1 MLIVSDKMRE
11 QVRQLLALA
20 ADPGA
25 SASEREVAMTRASI
39 LMARHSITSL
49 DVEEAEREDI
59 EVRELVVDGGPSTP
73 SLATFTAIADVAKAA
88 GLFAYYTDYRRVRG
102 RPHILVRVAGFR
114 SDLEWFMPLAM
125 TLTAYAAT
133 GWVAWRRANAGRY
146 RRSKTAHR
154 RRLRDGF
161 ITGFGAGVAVA
172 VRDARTE
179 AITDEDASPASSR
192 AIVVRSRT
200 ARLGEWVEGL
210 DLVPGDHLDL
220 NTDTRNAGYS
230 AGRASRLGCDSSELA
245 GRNALEL
252 TY

>member
-1 MLIVSDKMRE
+1 MAVSDKLRE

-20 ADPGA
+20 DDPAA
-25 SASEREVAMTRASI
+25 SPSEREIAMTRAAI

-49 DVEEAEREDI
+49 DVEGAECEDI
-59 EVRELVVDGGPSTP
+59 EVRELMVDGGPSTP
-73 SLATFTAIADVAKAA
+73 SLATCMAIAGVADAA
-88 GLFAYYTDYRRVRG
+88 GLFAYYKDYRRVRG
-102 RPHILVRVAGFR
+102 RPHILVHVAGFR

-172 VRDARTE
+172 VRDARAE
-179 AITDEDASPASSR
+179 AIAEEDASPASSR
-192 AIVVRSRT
+192 ALVVRSRT
-200 ARLGEWVEGL
+200 ARLDEWAEAL

-220 NTDTRNAGYS
+220 NDDTRNAGYS

-245 GRNALEL
+245 GRNTLQL
-252 TY
+252 SY

>member
-1 MLIVSDKMRE
+1 MSDKLRD

-49 DVEEAEREDI
+49 DVEDAEREDI

-73 SLATFTAIADVAKAA
+73 SLSTCMAIAGVADAA

-146 RRSKTAHR
+146 RRRKTAHR

-172 VRDARTE
+172 VRDARAE
-179 AITDEDASPASSR
+179 AIADEDASPASSR
-192 AIVVRSRT
+192 ALVVRSRT
-200 ARLGEWVEGL
+200 ARINEWAEAL

-220 NTDTRNAGYS
+220 NADTRNAGYS
-230 AGRASRLGCDSSELA
+230 AGRASHLGCDSSEIT
-245 GRNALEL
+245 GRNTLQL

>member
-1 MLIVSDKMRE
+1 MAVSDKLRE

-20 ADPGA
+20 TDPGA

-59 EVRELVVDGGPSTP
+59 EVRKLVVDGGPSTP
-73 SLATFTAIADVAKAA
+73 SLATCMAIADVADAA
-88 GLFAYYTDYRRVRG
+88 GLFAYYEDYRRVRG
-102 RPHILVRVAGFR
+102 RPHVLVHVAGFR

-146 RRSKTAHR
+146 KRSKTAHR

-172 VRDARTE
+172 VRDARAE
-179 AITDEDASPASSR
+179 AIADEDASPASSR
-192 AIVVRSRT
+192 ALVVRSRT
-200 ARLGEWVEGL
+200 ARIDEWAEAL

-220 NTDTRNAGYS
+220 NDDTRNAGYS

>member
-1 MLIVSDKMRE
+1 MSDKLRE

-73 SLATFTAIADVAKAA
+73 SLATGMAIADVADAA

-102 RPHILVRVAGFR
+102 RPHVLVHVAGFR

-146 RRSKTAHR
+146 KRSKTAHR

-172 VRDARTE
+172 VRDARAE
-179 AITDEDASPASSR
+179 AIADEDASPTSSLEL
-192 AIVVRSRT
+192 VVRSRT
-200 ARLGEWVEGL
+200 ARLDEWAEAL

-220 NTDTRNAGYS
+220 NDDTRTAGYS
-230 AGRASRLGCDSSELA
+230 AGRASRIGCNSSELA
-245 GRNALEL
+245 GHNTLQI

>member
-1 MLIVSDKMRE
+1 MSDKLRE

-20 ADPGA
+20 DDPAA
-25 SASEREVAMTRASI
+25 SPSECEIAMTRASI

-49 DVEEAEREDI
+49 DVEGAECEDI
-59 EVRELVVDGGPSTP
+59 EVRELMVDGGPSTP
-73 SLATFTAIADVAKAA
+73 SLATCMAIAGVADAA
-88 GLFAYYTDYRRVRG
+88 GLFAYYKDYRRVRG
-102 RPHILVRVAGFR
+102 RPHILVHVAGFR

-172 VRDARTE
+172 VRDARAE
-179 AITDEDASPASSR
+179 AIAEEDASPASSR
-192 AIVVRSRT
+192 ALVVRSRT
-200 ARLGEWVEGL
+200 ARLDEWAEAL

-220 NTDTRNAGYS
+220 NDDTRNAGYS

-245 GRNALEL
+245 GRNTLQL
-252 TY
+252 SY

>member
-1 MLIVSDKMRE
+1 MSDKLRE

-20 ADPGA
+20 DDPAA
-25 SASEREVAMTRASI
+25 SPSEREIAMTRASI

-49 DVEEAEREDI
+49 DVEGAEWQDI
-59 EVRELVVDGGPSTP
+59 EVRELMVDGGPSTP
-73 SLATFTAIADVAKAA
+73 SLATCMAIAGVADAA
-88 GLFAYYTDYRRVRG
+88 GLFAYYKDYRRVRG
-102 RPHILVRVAGFR
+102 RPHILVHVAGFR

-172 VRDARTE
+172 VRDARAE
-179 AITDEDASPASSR
+179 AIAEEDASPASSR
-192 AIVVRSRT
+192 ALVVRSRT
-200 ARLGEWVEGL
+200 ARLDEWAEAL

-220 NTDTRNAGYS
+220 NDDTRNAGYS

-245 GRNALEL
+245 GRNTLQL
-252 TY
+252 SY

>member
-1 MLIVSDKMRE
+1 MSDKLRE

-20 ADPGA
+20 DDPAA
-25 SASEREVAMTRASI
+25 SPSEREIAMTRASI

-49 DVEEAEREDI
+49 DVEGAECEDI
-59 EVRELVVDGGPSTP
+59 EVRELMVDGGPSTP
-73 SLATFTAIADVAKAA
+73 SLATCMAIAGVADAA
-88 GLFAYYTDYRRVRG
+88 GLFAYYKDYRRVRG
-102 RPHILVRVAGFR
+102 RPHILVHVAGFR

-172 VRDARTE
+172 VRGARAE
-179 AITDEDASPASSR
+179 AIAEEDASPASSR
-192 AIVVRSRT
+192 ALVVRSRT
-200 ARLGEWVEGL
+200 ARLDEWAEAL

-220 NTDTRNAGYS
+220 NDDTRNAGYS

-245 GRNALEL
+245 GRNTLQL
-252 TY
+252 SY

>member
-1 MLIVSDKMRE
+1 MAVSDKLRE

-20 ADPGA
+20 DDPAA
-25 SASEREVAMTRASI
+25 SPSEREIAMTRASI

-49 DVEEAEREDI
+49 DVEGAECEDI
-59 EVRELVVDGGPSTP
+59 EVRELMVDGGPSTP
-73 SLATFTAIADVAKAA
+73 SLATCMAIAGVADAA
-88 GLFAYYTDYRRVRG
+88 GLFAYYKDYRRVRG
-102 RPHILVRVAGFR
+102 RPHILVHVAGFR

-172 VRDARTE
+172 VRGARAE
-179 AITDEDASPASSR
+179 AIAEEDASPASSR
-192 AIVVRSRT
+192 ALVVRSRT
-200 ARLGEWVEGL
+200 ARLDEWAEAL

-220 NTDTRNAGYS
+220 NDDTRNAGYS

-245 GRNALEL
+245 GRNTLQL
-252 TY
+252 SY

>member
-1 MLIVSDKMRE
+1 MAVSDKLRE

-20 ADPGA
+20 DDPAA
-25 SASEREVAMTRASI
+25 SPSEREIAMTRASI

-49 DVEEAEREDI
+49 DVEGAECEDI
-59 EVRELVVDGGPSTP
+59 EVRELMVDGGPSTP
-73 SLATFTAIADVAKAA
+73 SLATRMAIAGVADAA
-88 GLFAYYTDYRRVRG
+88 GLFAYYKDYRRVRG
-102 RPHILVRVAGFR
+102 RPHILVHVAGFR

-172 VRDARTE
+172 VRDARAE
-179 AITDEDASPASSR
+179 AIAEEDASPASSR
-192 AIVVRSRT
+192 ALVVRSRT
-200 ARLGEWVEGL
+200 ARLDEWAEAL

-220 NTDTRNAGYS
+220 NDDTRNAGYS

-245 GRNALEL
+245 GRNTLQL
-252 TY
+252 SY

>member
-1 MLIVSDKMRE
+1 MFVVSDKLRD

-49 DVEEAEREDI
+49 DVEDAEREDI

-73 SLATFTAIADVAKAA
+73 SLSTCMAIAGVADAA

-161 ITGFGAGVAVA
+161 ITGFGAGVAGA
-172 VRDARTE
+172 VRDARAE
-179 AITDEDASPASSR
+179 AIADEDASPASSR
-192 AIVVRSRT
+192 ALVVRSRT
-200 ARLGEWVEGL
+200 ARINEWAEAL

-220 NTDTRNAGYS
+220 NADTRNAGYN
-230 AGRASRLGCDSSELA
+230 AGRASHLGCDSSEIT
-245 GRNALEL
+245 GRNTLQL

>member
-1 MLIVSDKMRE
+1 MAVSDKLRE

-49 DVEEAEREDI
+49 DVEGAECEDI
-59 EVRELVVDGGPSTP
+59 EVRELMVDGGPSTP
-73 SLATFTAIADVAKAA
+73 SLSTCMAIAGVADAA

-102 RPHILVRVAGFR
+102 RPHILVHVAGFR

-133 GWVAWRRANAGRY
+133 GWVAWRSANAGRY

-172 VRDARTE
+172 VRDARAE
-179 AITDEDASPASSR
+179 AIAEEDASPASSR
-192 AIVVRSRT
+192 ALVVRSRT
-200 ARLGEWVEGL
+200 ARLDEWAEAL

-220 NTDTRNAGYS
+220 NDDTRNAGYS

-245 GRNALEL
+245 GRNTLQL
-252 TY
+252 SY

>member
-1 MLIVSDKMRE
+1 MSDKLRE

-20 ADPGA
+20 DDPAA
-25 SASEREVAMTRASI
+25 SPSEREIAMTRASI

-49 DVEEAEREDI
+49 DVEGAECEDI
-59 EVRELVVDGGPSTP
+59 EVRELMVDGGPSTP
-73 SLATFTAIADVAKAA
+73 SLATCMAIAGVADAG
-88 GLFAYYTDYRRVRG
+88 GLFAYYKDYRRVRG
-102 RPHILVRVAGFR
+102 RPHILVHVAGFR

-172 VRDARTE
+172 VRDARAE
-179 AITDEDASPASSR
+179 AITEEDASPASSR
-192 AIVVRSRT
+192 ALVVRSRT
-200 ARLGEWVEGL
+200 ARLDEWAEAL

-220 NTDTRNAGYS
+220 NDDTRNAGYS

-245 GRNALEL
+245 GRNTLQL
-252 TY
+252 SY

>member
-1 MLIVSDKMRE
+1 MSDKLRE

-20 ADPGA
+20 DDPAA
-25 SASEREVAMTRASI
+25 SPSEREIAMTRASI

-49 DVEEAEREDI
+49 DVEGAECEDI
-59 EVRELVVDGGPSTP
+59 EVRELMVDGGPSTP
-73 SLATFTAIADVAKAA
+73 SLATCMAIAGVADAA
-88 GLFAYYTDYRRVRG
+88 GLFAYYKDYRRVRG
-102 RPHILVRVAGFR
+102 RPHILVHVAGFR

-133 GWVAWRRANAGRY
+133 GWIAWRRANAGRY

-172 VRDARTE
+172 VRDARAE
-179 AITDEDASPASSR
+179 AIAEEDASPASSR
-192 AIVVRSRT
+192 ALVVRSRT
-200 ARLGEWVEGL
+200 ARLDEWAEAL

-220 NTDTRNAGYS
+220 NDDTRNAGYS

-245 GRNALEL
+245 GRNTLQL
-252 TY
+252 SY

>member
-1 MLIVSDKMRE
+1 MAVSDKLRE

-20 ADPGA
+20 DDPAA
-25 SASEREVAMTRASI
+25 SPSEREIAMTRASI

-49 DVEEAEREDI
+49 DVEGAECEDI
-59 EVRELVVDGGPSTP
+59 EVRELMVDGGPSTP
-73 SLATFTAIADVAKAA
+73 SLATCMAIAGVADAA
-88 GLFAYYTDYRRVRG
+88 GLFAYYKDYRRVRG
-102 RPHILVRVAGFR
+102 RPHILVHVAGFR

-133 GWVAWRRANAGRY
+133 GWIAWRRANAGRY

-172 VRDARTE
+172 VRDARAE
-179 AITDEDASPASSR
+179 AIAEEDASPASSR
-192 AIVVRSRT
+192 ALVVRSRT
-200 ARLGEWVEGL
+200 ARLDEWAEAL

-220 NTDTRNAGYS
+220 NDDTRNAGYS

-245 GRNALEL
+245 GRNTLQL
-252 TY
+252 SY

>member
-1 MLIVSDKMRE
+1 MSDKLRE

-20 ADPGA
+20 DDPAA
-25 SASEREVAMTRASI
+25 SPSEREIAMTRASI

-49 DVEEAEREDI
+49 DVEGAECEDI
-59 EVRELVVDGGPSTP
+59 EVRELMVDGGPSTP
-73 SLATFTAIADVAKAA
+73 SLATCMAIAGVADAA
-88 GLFAYYTDYRRVRG
+88 GLFAYYKDYRRVRG
-102 RPHILVRVAGFR
+102 RPHILVHVAGFR

-146 RRSKTAHR
+146 RHSKTAHR

-172 VRDARTE
+172 VRDARAE
-179 AITDEDASPASSR
+179 AIAEEDASPASSR
-192 AIVVRSRT
+192 ALVVRSRT
-200 ARLGEWVEGL
+200 ARLDEWAEAL

-220 NTDTRNAGYS
+220 NDDTRNAGYS

-245 GRNALEL
+245 GRNTLQL
-252 TY
+252 SY

>member
-1 MLIVSDKMRE
+1 MAVSDKLRE

-20 ADPGA
+20 GDPAA
-25 SASEREVAMTRASI
+25 SPSEREIAMTRASI

-49 DVEEAEREDI
+49 DVEGAECEDI

-73 SLATFTAIADVAKAA
+73 SLATCMAIAGVADAA
-88 GLFAYYTDYRRVRG
+88 GLFAYYKDYRKVRG
-102 RPHILVRVAGFR
+102 RPHILVHVAGFR

-172 VRDARTE
+172 VRDARAE
-179 AITDEDASPASSR
+179 AIADEDASPASSR
-192 AIVVRSRT
+192 ALVVRSRT
-200 ARLGEWVEGL
+200 ARLDEWAEAL

-220 NTDTRNAGYS
+220 NDDTRNAGYS

-245 GRNALEL
+245 GRNTLQL
-252 TY
+252 SY

>member
-1 MLIVSDKMRE
+1 MSDKLCE

-20 ADPGA
+20 DDPAA
-25 SASEREVAMTRASI
+25 SPSEREIAMTRASI
-39 LMARHSITSL
+39 LMARHSVTSL
-49 DVEEAEREDI
+49 DVEGAECEDI
-59 EVRELVVDGGPSTP
+59 EVRELMVDGGPSTP
-73 SLATFTAIADVAKAA
+73 SLATCMAIAGVADAA
-88 GLFAYYTDYRRVRG
+88 GLFAYYKDYRRVRG
-102 RPHILVRVAGFR
+102 RPHILVHVAGFR

-172 VRDARTE
+172 VRDARAE
-179 AITDEDASPASSR
+179 AIAEEDASPASSR
-192 AIVVRSRT
+192 ALVVRSRT
-200 ARLGEWVEGL
+200 ARLDEWAEAL

-220 NTDTRNAGYS
+220 NDDTRNAGYS

-245 GRNALEL
+245 GRNTLQL
-252 TY
+252 SY

>member
-1 MLIVSDKMRE
+1 MSDKLRE

-20 ADPGA
+20 DDPAA
-25 SASEREVAMTRASI
+25 SPSEREIAMTRASI

-49 DVEEAEREDI
+49 DVERAECEDI
-59 EVRELVVDGGPSTP
+59 EVRELMVDGGPSTP
-73 SLATFTAIADVAKAA
+73 SLATCMAIAGVADAA
-88 GLFAYYTDYRRVRG
+88 GLFAYYKDYRRVRG
-102 RPHILVRVAGFR
+102 RPHILVHVAGFR

-172 VRDARTE
+172 VRDARAE
-179 AITDEDASPASSR
+179 AIAEEDASPASSR
-192 AIVVRSRT
+192 ALVVRSRT
-200 ARLGEWVEGL
+200 ARLDEWAEAL

-220 NTDTRNAGYS
+220 NDDTRNAGYS

-245 GRNALEL
+245 GRNTLQL
-252 TY
+252 SY

>member
-1 MLIVSDKMRE
+1 MSDKLRE

-20 ADPGA
+20 GDPAA
-25 SASEREVAMTRASI
+25 SPSEREVAMTRASI

-49 DVEEAEREDI
+49 DVEGAEHEDI

-73 SLATFTAIADVAKAA
+73 SLATFMAIAGVADAA

-172 VRDARTE
+172 VRD
-179 AITDEDASPASSR
+179 
-192 AIVVRSRT
+192 
-200 ARLGEWVEGL
+200 

-220 NTDTRNAGYS
+220 NTDTRTAGYS
-230 AGRASRLGCDSSELA
+230 AGRASRIGCNSSELA
-245 GRNALEL
+245 GHNTRQI

>member
-1 MLIVSDKMRE
+1 MFVVSDKLRD

-49 DVEEAEREDI
+49 DVEDAEREDI

-73 SLATFTAIADVAKAA
+73 SLSTCMAIAGVADAA

-102 RPHILVRVAGFR
+102 RPHILMRVAGFR

-172 VRDARTE
+172 IRDARAE
-179 AITDEDASPASSR
+179 AIADEDASPASSR
-192 AIVVRSRT
+192 ALVVRSRT
-200 ARLGEWVEGL
+200 ARINEWAEAL

-220 NTDTRNAGYS
+220 NADTRDAGYS
-230 AGRASRLGCDSSELA
+230 AGRASRLGCDSSEIT
-245 GRNALEL
+245 GRNTLQL

>member
-1 MLIVSDKMRE
+1 MLIVSDKLRE

-20 ADPGA
+20 DDPAA
-25 SASEREVAMTRASI
+25 SPSEREIAMTRASI

-49 DVEEAEREDI
+49 DVERAECEDI
-59 EVRELVVDGGPSTP
+59 EVRELMVDGGPSTP
-73 SLATFTAIADVAKAA
+73 SLATCMAIAGVADAA
-88 GLFAYYTDYRRVRG
+88 GLFAYYKDYRRVRG
-102 RPHILVRVAGFR
+102 RPHILVHVAGFR

-172 VRDARTE
+172 VRDARAE
-179 AITDEDASPASSR
+179 AIAEEDASPASSR
-192 AIVVRSRT
+192 ALVVRSRT
-200 ARLGEWVEGL
+200 ARLDEWAEAL

-220 NTDTRNAGYS
+220 NDDTRNAGYS
-230 AGRASRLGCDSSELA
+230 AGRASRLGCDSSKLA
-245 GRNALEL
+245 GRNTLQL
-252 TY
+252 SY

>member
-1 MLIVSDKMRE
+1 MAVSDKLRE

-20 ADPGA
+20 DDPAA
-25 SASEREVAMTRASI
+25 SPSEREIAMTRASI

-49 DVEEAEREDI
+49 DVEGAECEDI
-59 EVRELVVDGGPSTP
+59 EVRELMVDGGPSTP
-73 SLATFTAIADVAKAA
+73 SLATCMAIAGVADAA
-88 GLFAYYTDYRRVRG
+88 GLFAYYKDYRRVRG
-102 RPHILVRVAGFR
+102 RPHILVHVAGFR

-172 VRDARTE
+172 VRDARAE
-179 AITDEDASPASSR
+179 AIAEEDASPASSR
-192 AIVVRSRT
+192 ALVVRSRT
-200 ARLGEWVEGL
+200 ARLDEWAEAL

-220 NTDTRNAGYS
+220 NDDTRNAGYS
-230 AGRASRLGCDSSELA
+230 AGRASRLGCDSSELT
-245 GRNALEL
+245 GRNTLQL
-252 TY
+252 SY

>member
-1 MLIVSDKMRE
+1 MSDKLRE

-20 ADPGA
+20 GDPAA
-25 SASEREVAMTRASI
+25 SPSEREIAMTRASI

-49 DVEEAEREDI
+49 DVEGAECEDI

-73 SLATFTAIADVAKAA
+73 SLATCMAIAGVADAA
-88 GLFAYYTDYRRVRG
+88 GLFAYYKDYRKVRG
-102 RPHILVRVAGFR
+102 RPHILVHVAGFR

-172 VRDARTE
+172 VRDARAE
-179 AITDEDASPASSR
+179 AIADEDASPASSR
-192 AIVVRSRT
+192 ALVVRSRT
-200 ARLGEWVEGL
+200 ARLDEWAEAL

-220 NTDTRNAGYS
+220 NDDTRNAGYS

-245 GRNALEL
+245 GRNTLQL
-252 TY
+252 SY

>member
-1 MLIVSDKMRE
+1 MSDKLRE

-20 ADPGA
+20 GDPAA
-25 SASEREVAMTRASI
+25 SPSEREIAMTRASI

-49 DVEEAEREDI
+49 DVEGAECEDI
-59 EVRELVVDGGPSTP
+59 EVRELMVDGGPSTP
-73 SLATFTAIADVAKAA
+73 SLATCMAIAGVADAA
-88 GLFAYYTDYRRVRG
+88 GLFAYYKDYRRVRG
-102 RPHILVRVAGFR
+102 RPHILVHVAGFR

-172 VRDARTE
+172 VRDARAE
-179 AITDEDASPASSR
+179 AIAEEDASPASSR
-192 AIVVRSRT
+192 ALVVRSRT
-200 ARLGEWVEGL
+200 ARLDEWAEAL

-220 NTDTRNAGYS
+220 NDDTRNAGYS

-245 GRNALEL
+245 GRNTLQL
-252 TY
+252 SY